1 MRIFLHKIAVLIAF
15 AGAVAG
21 PAVLHG
27 QVRIT
32 GTIFDITKYIP
43 LEAVSILSNSGAG
56 TISDSMGH
64 YSIILNENDSIWFSY
79 LNKPTPKYAVR
90 SIPPGQH
97 FDISLHVN
105 AVELKEVRVMAPNYR
120 LDSIRNREEY
130 AKAFN
135 FRKPGLSTSLNT
147 APGGGVGLDLDE
159 LIRSFQFRK
168 NRRMLAFQ
176 SRLLQEEEERYIDSR
191 FSRALIIRLTGL
203 KGKALDDFVRHYRP
217 TVEFIENST
226 DYELQHYIKQ
236 SYSHYQRYI
245 DMQNRLNPG
254 GGPDNPSLH

>member
-1 MRIFLHKIAVLIAF
+1 MVVITV
-15 AGAVAG
+15 AGAASA
-21 PAVLHG
+21 PATAWG
-27 QVRIT
+27 QVRVS

-56 TISDSMGH
+56 TVSDSMGR

-79 LNKPTPKYAVR
+79 LNRPTPKYAVHH
-90 SIPPGQH
+90 IPPGQH
-97 FDISLHVN
+97 FDVSLHVN

-135 FRKPGLSTSLNT
+135 FRKPGLSSSINPAT
-147 APGGGVGLDLDE
+147 GGVGLDLNE
-159 LIRSFQFRK
+159 LIQSFQFRK

-191 FSRALIIRLTGL
+191 FSRALIIKLTGL
-203 KGKALDDFVRHYRP
+203 KGKDLDDFIRNYRP
-217 TVEFIENST
+217 TVEFIENTT
-226 DYELQHYIKQ
+226 DYELQSYIKQ

-245 DMQNRLNPG
+245 DLQKRLNPG
-254 GGPDNPSLH
+254 GP